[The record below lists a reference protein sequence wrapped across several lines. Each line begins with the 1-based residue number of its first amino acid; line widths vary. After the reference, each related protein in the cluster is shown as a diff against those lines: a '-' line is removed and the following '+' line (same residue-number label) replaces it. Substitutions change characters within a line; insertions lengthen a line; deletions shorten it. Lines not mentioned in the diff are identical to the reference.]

1 MHRASPFVH
10 LSYEVMIWFIVLL
23 SSNYVSCQQQNA
35 KVIKIAAIFEG
46 QTPELESVFRRTI
59 DRINMDKTRLPGSRL
74 EGLVASINDRDSF
87 HAAKIG
93 MFCCWLCF
101 ARVARN

>member
-1 MHRASPFVH
+1 MI
-10 LSYEVMIWFIVLL
+10 SYVVFSTAIFLLL

-46 QTPELESVFRRTI
+46 SSPELESVFRRTI
-59 DRINMDKTRLPGSRL
+59 DRINMDKTRLSGSRL
-74 EGLVASINDRDSF
+74 EGLVASINERDSF

-93 MFCCWLCF
+93 MF
-101 ARVARN
+101 